1 MENKLA
7 KLNRRMH
14 EAVKNAE
21 SAVDIIDRIAD
32 GVLDAE
38 GDVKSIMERD
48 PAASSAAEVIFLYSG
63 FHAVAAYRV
72 AHRLDGAGYKF
83 AARAISQAAKFFT
96 DIEIHPSAK
105 IGKRLFIDHGA
116 GVVIGETAEIG
127 DDCTIYQGATLGGTG
142 KHVGKRHPTLGNNV
156 MVGAGAKVLGP
167 FKVGDNTKIAAGA
180 VVLNE
185 IPANSTAVGMPARVV
200 RREGVRPDPGCG
212 GDLDQ
217 IHIPDPVAQELCRL
231 RCRIDELEKKI
242 SEIDKEK
249 ENE

>member
-7 KLNRRMH
+7 KLSRSMH
-14 EAVKNAE
+14 
-21 SAVDIIDRIAD
+21 SAVEKADKAVSFIDKIAD
-32 GVLDAE
+32 GVLDAKS
-38 GDVKSIMERD
+38 DVKSIIERD
-48 PAASSAAEVIFLYSG
+48 PAATSAAEVILLYSG

-72 AHRLDGAGYKF
+72 AHKLDESGHKF
-83 AARAISQAAKFFT
+83 TARAISQAAKFFT
-96 DIEIHPSAK
+96 DIEIHPSAR

-127 DDCTIYQGATLGGTG
+127 DDC
-142 KHVGKRHPTLGNNV
+142 TLGNNV

-185 IPANSTAVGMPARVV
+185 IPENSTAVGMPARVV
-200 RREGVRPDPGCG
+200 RKQGVKPEDGGCG

-231 RCRIDELEKKI
+231 RCRIEELEKRLD
-242 SEIDKEK
+242 EKEK
-249 ENE
+249 TEDRNDTVQQSDT